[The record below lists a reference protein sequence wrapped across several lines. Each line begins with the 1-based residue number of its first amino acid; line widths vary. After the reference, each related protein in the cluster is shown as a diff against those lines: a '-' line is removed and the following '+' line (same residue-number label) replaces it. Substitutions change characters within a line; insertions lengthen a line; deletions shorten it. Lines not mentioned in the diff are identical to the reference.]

1 MPTHNS
7 NRVEFAIDSGHISI
21 ISDNHKKV
29 PAYWAHP
36 RIGHKFSGICLLHDW
51 WGMDNVSRMLTNF
64 FAQMGYYVIEPD
76 LFDGKRAST
85 PQQAMRLLEETAE
98 TRYDAVNATLSVLES
113 HHRINASVAAVG
125 IGMGGTLAFEAA
137 INRDDLE
144 ASIAYSGFPQQFMGQ
159 FARSNTPILAMYGSK
174 EPYTK
179 PHVIQHLQQELAGT
193 ELKDKHRVIVIDG
206 GDHHLFNEEKHPDKQ
221 EISKIAVNHSLNFLE
236 QFLQTPHLKNRPSGY

>member
-7 NRVEFAIDSGHISI
+7 NRVEYAIDSGHITI
-21 ISDNHKKV
+21 VTDNNKKV

-51 WGMDNVSRMLTNF
+51 WGMDNVSRILANF

-76 LFDGKRAST
+76 LFNGRTAET

-113 HHRINASVAAVG
+113 HHRINASVGAVG

-144 ASIAYSGFPQQFMGQ
+144 AAVSYAGFPQQFVGQ
-159 FARSNTPILAMYGSK
+159 FGRSNTPILAVYGSK

-179 PHVIQHLQQELAGT
+179 PHVIQHLHQELSQT
-193 ELKDKHRVIVIDG
+193 PLKDKHEVLVIDG
-206 GDHHLFNEEKHPDKQ
+206 GDHHLFGENQRPDEK
-221 EISKIAVNHSLNFLE
+221 EISRIAVNHTLTFLE
-236 QFLQTPHLKNRPSGY
+236 RYLETPHLKNRPTRY